1 MHFSDLKQAL
11 LNRGEFWEDAVE
23 KAALHIS
30 EVQKVFVFCFYI
42 YIGMYLRMS
51 KHNLVLSIYGY
62 VGKNKY

>member
-23 KAALHIS
+23 IAALHMS
-30 EVQKVFVFCFYI
+30 RVQSGFFFE
-42 YIGMYLRMS
+42 
-51 KHNLVLSIYGY
+51 NLYRNVLANAKAESSPTHGY

>member
-30 EVQKVFVFCFYI
+30 EVQKVFVFLFL
-42 YIGMYLRMS
+42 YLYR
-51 KHNLVLSIYGY
+51 NVLAN
-62 VGKNKY
+62 VKA